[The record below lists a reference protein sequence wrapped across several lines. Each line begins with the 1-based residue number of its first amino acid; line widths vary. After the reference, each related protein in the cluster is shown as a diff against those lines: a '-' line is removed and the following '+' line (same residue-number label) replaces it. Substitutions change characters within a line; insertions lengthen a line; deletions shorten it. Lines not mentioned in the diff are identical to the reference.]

1 MPSRSSSIPLAGLAD
16 VLGHS
21 LYFQKTIDC
30 TGRLYATRRIEA
42 GEAITFTSAN
52 PIDTKADRQK
62 HLSTLF
68 DAQCSCSVCTLPE
81 QESKVS
87 EEKRA
92 FVKLV
97 QKLLDDRK
105 YVKVEH
111 LQKTIRFAEEEAL
124 PSVLVRLKQ
133 TGAGQLVMDATS
145 ASMRQ
150 ALVWAKEVEKSY
162 IMLEGKDSI
171 RAKETRDMLSRIH
184 VRRE

>member
-1 MPSRSSSIPLAGLAD
+1 MQSLYLSAYLAGLAE

-21 LYFQKTIDC
+21 LYFQKAIDC

-52 PIDTKADRQK
+52 LIDTKADRQK

-68 DAQCSCSVCTLPE
+68 EVQCNCSVCCLPE
-81 QESKVS
+81 QQSKIS

-92 FVKLV
+92 FIKLI

-111 LQKTIRFAEEEAL
+111 LQKAIRFAEEEGL
-124 PSVLVRLKQ
+124 PSVVVRLKQ
-133 TGAGQLVMDATS
+133 TGAGQLVMDFTA

-150 ALVWAKEVEKSY
+150 ALQWAKEVEKSY

-171 RAKETRDMLSRIH
+171 HAKETREMLSDLGH
-184 VRRE
+184 V